1 MRHIRNLKEEHE
13 LKLQDVALAKTRKL
27 DKIKEE
33 LEVGI
38 QNFEQ
43 ELLRLAADNA
53 ALSRIVDKSTKGA
66 AAVDHVEPE
75 KVVEVSNSLAL
86 TLKYIS
92 LIFY

>member
-1 MRHIRNLKEEHE
+1 MRQIRNLKEEHE

-43 ELLRLAADNA
+43 KLLRSAADNA
-53 ALSRIVDKSTKGA
+53 ALSRSWTCEICG
-66 AAVDHVEPE
+66 
-75 KVVEVSNSLAL
+75 L
-86 TLKYIS
+86 
-92 LIFY
+92 